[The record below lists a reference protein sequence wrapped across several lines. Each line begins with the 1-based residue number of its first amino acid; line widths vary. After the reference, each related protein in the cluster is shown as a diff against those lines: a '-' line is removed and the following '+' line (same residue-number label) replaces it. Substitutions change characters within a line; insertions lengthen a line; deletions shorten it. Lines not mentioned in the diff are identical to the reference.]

1 VKIAFADIDVG
12 QIFALGP
19 YTITRDEL
27 HAFATEFDPQPF
39 HLDEDAANSS
49 VLGGMATSGWHTSS
63 ILMRLIC
70 DAFFL
75 KLDCIGS
82 SGIEEMK
89 WLNPVYVDDVLS
101 GALTITGTRLSTS
114 KPDIGIVNFDATL
127 SDARGEAKIF
137 MRSMVFVRIAS

>member
-1 VKIAFADIDVG
+1 MLFFSDLAVG
-12 QIFALGP
+12 QVFALGP
-19 YTITRDEL
+19 FAVNREDL
-27 HAFATEFDPQPF
+27 LAFATEFDPQPF
-39 HLDEDAANSS
+39 HLDEDTANSS

-63 ILMRLIC
+63 MLMRLIC

-101 GALTITGTRLSTS
+101 GALTITGARLSTS
-114 KPDIGIVNFDATL
+114 MPDIGIINFDAAL
-127 SDARGEAKIF
+127 SDAKSEAKIF
-137 MRSMVFVRIAS
+137 MRSMVFVRVAS